1 MKNLLNMLPAILVA
15 ALLMQLYYAHMELK
29 YNCQALAW
37 QVKSENDQLKV
48 IVTTEL
54 RRTHRDARKIVEL
67 EAKLK
72 ELPQGKAGAIDIEL
86 PAFAPRSVASQT
98 N

>member
-1 MKNLLNMLPAILVA
+1 MKKLLNILLAAMVA
-15 ALLMQLYYAHMELK
+15 AALTQLYYAHMELR
-29 YNCQALAW
+29 YNCEALAW
-37 QVKSENDQLKV
+37 QVKAENDQLKTV
-48 IVTTEL
+48 LATNF
-54 RRTHRDARKIVEL
+54 RRMRCDAKKITEL

-72 ELPQGKAGAIDIEL
+72 ELPQEKTGAIDIEL